1 MKPFLLLLAGV
12 AGLVGCAVG
21 PDYRQPATSLDH
33 ELSWTGTGAKSLT
46 RVEATRE
53 WWNQFGDATL
63 RSLVAE
69 VRRANLDVKAAEAR
83 VKQSRAVITESAS
96 ALFPVPGA
104 AGSWT
109 KTQTN
114 ENLNQGLPRQVEGL
128 FNASADAAWEL
139 DLFGRV
145 RRQVQAAGAEARADV
160 FSREDVLA
168 LVSAEV
174 GRRYVELRG
183 AQAGLAVAEANAR
196 TFRDIVALN
205 ESLLAAGQIT
215 QVELDQS
222 RANLRLAEA
231 SVPTFQ
237 ARAEI
242 AADRIALLLGQ
253 APGHRR
259 AELLRPAPLPMM
271 PSLVAGGV
279 PSDLLIRRPDVRE
292 AAERVAATTARIGVA
307 EADLLPRFS
316 FNGSVRLD
324 AASFT
329 GLFAPGAG
337 GYSFGPAVT
346 WTGLDF
352 WRVLAQVRQARARN
366 DELVAN
372 FERAVLGAAQEV
384 SEQMV
389 LWTREKQRARSLVLA
404 VSSSRDAASLAR
416 IRYERGLEDF
426 LTVLQAEL
434 TRLSAEAQLVSSETD
449 ARLALVSLYRA
460 LGGGWRG

>member
-1 MKPFLLLLAGV
+1 MKNLLLISCAAGLAG
-12 AGLVGCAVG
+12 CAIG
-21 PDYRQPATSLDH
+21 PNYHQPVTPIDRDSR
-33 ELSWTGTGAKSLT
+33 WTGTGAKSLT
-46 RVEATRE
+46 RVEATRD
-53 WWNQFGDATL
+53 WWNQFGDSTL

-69 VRRANLDVKAAEAR
+69 VRHSNLDVKAAEAR
-83 VKQSRAVITESAS
+83 VNQSRAFVAERAS
-96 ALFPVPGA
+96 AFFPVPGA
-104 AGSWT
+104 TGMWK

-114 ENLNQGLPRQVEGL
+114 ENLNQGQPMQVEGM
-128 FNASADAAWEL
+128 FNASADGTWEL
-139 DLFGRV
+139 DIFGRV
-145 RRQVQAAGAEARADV
+145 RRQVQAAGADARADV
-160 FSREDVLA
+160 FNREDVLS

-174 GRRYVELRG
+174 GRRYIELRG
-183 AQAGLAVAEANAR
+183 AQAGLAVAEANVH

-205 ESLLAAGQIT
+205 QSLLAAGQIT

-242 AADRIALLLGQ
+242 AADRIALLVGQ
-253 APGHRR
+253 AAGYRR
-259 AELLRPAPLPMM
+259 TELLRPAPLPAM
-271 PSLVAGGV
+271 PSMVAAGL
-279 PSDLLIRRPDVRE
+279 PSDLLLRRPDVRE

-316 FNGSVRLD
+316 FSGSVRID

-352 WRVLAQVRQARARN
+352 WRVLARVRQARARN
-366 DELVAN
+366 DELVAR
-372 FERAVLGAAQEV
+372 FEQTVLGATQEV

-389 LWTREKQRARSLVLA
+389 LWTREKQRAQSLVLA
-404 VSSSRDAASLAR
+404 VASSRDAASLAR
-416 IRYERGLEDF
+416 SRYQRGLEDF

-460 LGGGWRG
+460 LGGGWAD